1 MLACNLCLIFSQV
14 SWSSGGGVSHSYLVQ
29 LPLPFW
35 YVNFLNLGNI
45 NLSNLMCIHY
55 IHTGIFE
62 FLHQNVPPTS
72 QPSIDQMQQLAQH
85 QEQLKALHAQYLL
98 QQQAMQQQLFRYDH
112 VRLTSNFAGICHD
125 FLESRK

>member
-1 MLACNLCLIFSQV
+1 
-14 SWSSGGGVSHSYLVQ
+14 
-29 LPLPFW
+29 
-35 YVNFLNLGNI
+35 
-45 NLSNLMCIHY
+45 MCIQY

-98 QQQAMQQQLFRYDH
+98 QQQAMQQQLFRYGH
-112 VRLTSNFAGICHD
+112 VLLTSNFAGICHD